1 MMFHSRKQALLPA
14 GLTAGAALVLWIT
27 LTKVVAG
34 GPVGQAL
41 EDTRTLQM
49 LGELAFMFFWNLFF
63 LGAVKDGRLRLAGLL
78 AGNGVFLWLH
88 QILIP
93 LLGAGIYMG
102 ALAWMGKMALLGV
115 FWRRGKGEIPPLE
128 KWFLGLALGSTF
140 WILFVCGLSLMGIGG
155 VRLWRICGMA
165 LCLGW
170 LGAEAV
176 RGLRRKKLGK
186 CIPFQPTKTR
196 TEAILLA
203 FILTMLLL
211 QAGRLNIE
219 LDYDSLHYGLRS
231 PYVLDNGNGI
241 YENLGMVNLVYT
253 YSKGLEVLTLPLSGT
268 STYGFVLAFSF
279 WATVGILILAAG
291 IAGSGVSDL
300 AGKLRRGLWAA
311 AVISAIPGIMNM
323 AATAK
328 CDNMTLLFQLLIFD
342 LLRLSLKGTSGE
354 KDTVHA
360 GTPWLL
366 MAVSVYLLT
375 LVFKPTA
382 LVFATALGGVGLICH
397 MLERRRPEIT
407 AEGILLLIPTGLAA
421 AGLMYRTW
429 RITGV
434 PMTSIFAGPLERLGF
449 EIRYPFNFTH
459 VIGDPS
465 ALTTAEKLAR
475 LAERLKGIL
484 FAPVGEDMAH
494 VIIAWGTGLI
504 LLLGILWLAGFFML
518 KGRRTP
524 QDRFEAL
531 LLAVLL
537 LGSLASIYTLY
548 QVDGNY
554 FTLLYGVLAISAVG
568 LADRLNGQ
576 GIKRCLAALAVPLFL
591 CNSLIAC
598 TTSWAGVPGL
608 TPVQAAGR
616 GFYDHRAE
624 RDRRREAEGNLALSR
639 SFAPDTRVLAFGE
652 HPAVLDLPCVVQSY
666 YDVTGSGGNVYLVK
680 KLAYFE
686 EFLEYAGIEYFFVE
700 AGYLAGQPRAL
711 EIIEDMIEEG
721 TLTDL
726 CFEWGNMRAA
736 VDLDGAAPEDP
747 AAALTLFHENYAMEA
762 NDGS

>member
-14 GLTAGAALVLWIT
+14 GFTAGAALVLWIT

-34 GPVGQAL
+34 GPVGRVL
-41 EDTRTLQM
+41 EDTKTLQM
-49 LGELAFMFFWNLFF
+49 LGELAFMFLWNLFF
-63 LGAVKDGRLRLAGLL
+63 LGTVKDDRLRLAGLL
-78 AGNGVFLWLH
+78 GGNGVFLWLH

-102 ALAWMGKMALLGV
+102 ALAWAGKTVLLGL
-115 FWRRGKGEIPPLE
+115 FWGRGNREIPPLE
-128 KWFLGLALGSTF
+128 QWFFGLALGSAF
-140 WILFVCGLSLMGIGG
+140 WILFVCGLSLMGLGG
-155 VRLWRICGMA
+155 VRLWRGCGMA
-165 LCLGW
+165 LCLCW
-170 LGAEAV
+170 LGAEAA
-176 RGLRRKKLGK
+176 GWLRRKGSEK
-186 CIPFQPTKTR
+186 CTPFRLTQTR

-253 YSKGLEVLTLPLSGT
+253 YSKGLEVLALPLSGT

-279 WATVGILILAAG
+279 WATVGILVLAAG
-291 IAGSGVSDL
+291 ITGSGASDR
-300 AGKLRRGLWAA
+300 AGKRRRGLWAA

-328 CDNMTLLFQLLIFD
+328 CDNMTLLFQLLIFN
-342 LLRLSLKGTSGE
+342 LLGLSLKGDSGE
-354 KDTVHA
+354 RRA
-360 GTPWLL
+360 GPPWLL

-397 MLERRRPEIT
+397 ILERRRPEIT
-407 AEGILLLIPTGLAA
+407 AEGIFLLIPTGLAA

-429 RITGV
+429 RMTGV
-434 PMTSIFAGPLERLGF
+434 PMTSIFAGPLEGLGF
-449 EIRYPFNFTH
+449 EIRYPFNFNH

-504 LLLGILWLAGFFML
+504 LLLGVLWLAGFFML
-518 KGRRTP
+518 KNKRTP
-524 QDRFEAL
+524 LDRFEAL

-554 FTLLYGVLAISAVG
+554 FTLFYAVLAMSAVG
-568 LADRLNGQ
+568 LADRFGERGLRRQ
-576 GIKRCLAALAVPLFL
+576 LAALAVPLFL
-591 CNSLIAC
+591 CNALIAC

-608 TPVQAAGR
+608 TPIHAAGR
-616 GFYDHRAE
+616 GLYDHRAE
-624 RDRRREAEGNLALSR
+624 RDRRREAEGSLALSR
-639 SFAPDTRVLAFGE
+639 SFEPDTRVLAFGE

-686 EFLEYAGIEYFFVE
+686 EFLDYAGIEYFFVE

-747 AAALTLFHENYAMEA
+747 AAALALFYENYAME
-762 NDGS
+762 GK

>member
-34 GPVGQAL
+34 GPVGQVL
-41 EDTRTLQM
+41 EDTKTLQM
-49 LGELAFMFFWNLFF
+49 LGELAFMFLWNLFF
-63 LGAVKDGRLRLAGLL
+63 LGVVKADRLRFTGLL
-78 AGNGVFLWLH
+78 AGNGIFLWLH
-88 QILIP
+88 QILLP

-115 FWRRGKGEIPPLE
+115 FQRRGKGEIPPLE
-128 KWFLGLALGSTF
+128 QWSLGLALGSAF

-176 RGLRRKKLGK
+176 RGLKRKKMGK
-186 CIPFQPTKTR
+186 CISFQLTKTR

-268 STYGFVLAFSF
+268 ATYGFVLSFSF

-291 IAGSGVSDL
+291 IAGSGASDR
-300 AGKLRRGLWAA
+300 AGKRRRGLWAA

-342 LLRLSLKGTSGE
+342 LLGLSLKGDSGE
-354 KDTVHA
+354 RRA
-360 GTPWLL
+360 GPPWLL

-397 MLERRRPEIT
+397 ILERRRPEIT
-407 AEGILLLIPTGLAA
+407 AEGIFLLIPTGLAA

-429 RITGV
+429 RMTGV
-434 PMTSIFAGPLERLGF
+434 PMTSIFAGPLEGLGF

-465 ALTTAEKLAR
+465 ALTTAEKLSR
-475 LAERLKGIL
+475 LAGRLKGIL

-531 LLAVLL
+531 LLAVLF

-568 LADRLNGQ
+568 LADRLEGQ
-576 GIKRCLAALAVPLFL
+576 EIRRQLAALAVPLFL
-591 CNSLIAC
+591 CNALIAC

-608 TPVQAAGR
+608 TPVYGSGR
-616 GFYDHRAE
+616 GIYNHRAE
-624 RDRRREAEGNLALSR
+624 RDRRREAKGSLALSR
-639 SFAPDTRVLAFGE
+639 SFEPDTRVLAFGE
-652 HPAVLDLPCVVQSY
+652 HPAVLELPCVVQSY

-686 EFLEYAGIEYFFVE
+686 EFLDYAGIEYFFVE

-747 AAALTLFHENYAMEA
+747 AAALALFHENYAME
-762 NDGS
+762 GK